1 MLTDQQ
7 DAYGHAL
14 LDYLNH
20 KGGFEIV
27 ERDDGYF
34 SLSGGPEHYFREYE
48 QWPTS
53 EQKPMAYVHGRV
65 LDIGC
70 GAGRHA
76 LYLQE
81 QGHPVTGID
90 ISPLAIDVCKAR
102 GLHDARVLPITKIS
116 QRLGI
121 YDTIIMMGNNFG
133 LFSSHKRAKW
143 LLSRFRSIT
152 SENATIIAQSRDPYK
167 TDDPDHLEYHASN
180 RVRGRMS
187 GQVRLRVRYKR
198 YVTPWFDY
206 LMVSKDEMHDILE
219 GTGWSVKKYFEEQ
232 DLFYTAIIGKN
243 K

>member
-1 MLTDQQ
+1 
-7 DAYGHAL
+7 
-14 LDYLNH
+14 
-20 KGGFEIV
+20 
-27 ERDDGYF
+27 
-34 SLSGGPEHYFREYE
+34 
-48 QWPTS
+48 
-53 EQKPMAYVHGRV
+53 MAYVHGRV

-121 YDTIIMMGNNFG
+121 YDTILMMGHNFG
-133 LFSSHKRAKW
+133 LFSSYKRAKW

-180 RVRGRMS
+180 RARGRMS

-206 LMVSKDEMHDILE
+206 LMVSKDEMQDIME

-232 DLFYTAIIGKN
+232 DLFYTAIIGK